1 MSSERDDIYQDATMN
16 QMLTPEDFQ
25 REFGRPRTEKEQ
37 QEYEMFNDAA
47 KLAEP
52 STRMVWEDPPPP
64 EE

>member
-1 MSSERDDIYQDATMN
+1 MSSERDDIYQDATLN

-37 QEYEMFNDAA
+37 QEYDMFTDAA

-52 STRMVWEDPPPP
+52 STRMVWEDPP